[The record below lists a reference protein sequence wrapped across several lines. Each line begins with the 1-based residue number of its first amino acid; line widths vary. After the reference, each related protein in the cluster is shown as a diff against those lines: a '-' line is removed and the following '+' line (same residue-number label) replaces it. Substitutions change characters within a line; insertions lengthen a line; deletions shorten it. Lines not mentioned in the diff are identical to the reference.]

1 MISLIW
7 LVFFAF
13 NILILLVILM
23 NFLIAI
29 VSETYSLVM
38 QNQISN
44 IYFARATLN
53 KEYFE
58 IWAEKGY
65 AKQEDFSHI
74 LFMTETVD
82 QVGNNAGAP
91 ELVKN
96 MKKDLNSVQNTFQ
109 DNKNKLAQQIHQLNK
124 FVSDEIMA
132 VN

>member
-29 VSETYSLVM
+29 VSETYALVM
-38 QNQISN
+38 QNQIAN
-44 IYFARATLN
+44 IYYFRATLN
-53 KEYFE
+53 QEYFE

-65 AKQEDFSHI
+65 HKQEDFSHI
-74 LFMTETVD
+74 LFMTEA
-82 QVGNNAGAP
+82 QNQGENKAGAP

-96 MKKDLNSVQNTFQ
+96 MKKDLASV
-109 DNKNKLAQQIHQLNK
+109 
-124 FVSDEIMA
+124 
-132 VN
+132 